1 MATEFVDYRGYR
13 ITLSTP
19 AGATMVSVMI
29 NPIEALRAL
38 SHRPEGAT
46 RERALEEARLIVD
59 RALDAPP
66 DSPPR
71 GNGLARLI
79 GSAFRGAG
87 ARRSSSRGVLA

>member
-19 AGATMVSVMI
+19 PGATTVSVMI

-66 DSPPR
+66 
-71 GNGLARLI
+71 LARPKGSALGRLI
-79 GSAFRGAG
+79 GAAFRGPPS
-87 ARRSSSRGVLA
+87 RRSSSRGVLA